1 MDHDQQPAPG
11 VPAYPYAPPAWPPP
25 QPPLQQYPPVPP
37 RRRHRV
43 LRSLLVLV
51 AVVGLVAAGWW
62 LRSGEPPALPLVTQ
76 PTTAPVEA
84 PRTVPTPGFQESDEP
99 LGTPPPAPDSDSFAF
114 IARQDDDTTPVAYD
128 PCRPVDVVLST
139 DGAPEGAEAMLT
151 DALTRMTEV
160 TGLQFRYAG
169 PTDEAPGGGRAAY
182 QPDRYGDRWAP
193 VLVGW
198 RTPEQEPGLAGDVA
212 GLGGSAS
219 AGPQGGPLVYVTG
232 SVTLDGPEYA
242 TLLVDGDAELA
253 RAILL
258 HELGH
263 VVGLAHVWDDTQL
276 MASTTSGGVL
286 DFADGDL
293 AGLARL
299 GAGECVPEL

>member
-1 MDHDQQPAPG
+1 MDDDLRPHPG
-11 VPAYPYAPPAWPPP
+11 VPAYPYAALPMAPDAAPAANPGPA
-25 QPPLQQYPPVPP
+25 
-37 RRRHRV
+37 RRRARYRV
-43 LRSLLVLV
+43 LRSLLALV

-62 LRSGEPPALPLVTQ
+62 LRSGEAPSLPLVTQ

-84 PRTVPTPGFQESDEP
+84 PRTVPAPGFEQADEP
-99 LGTPPPAPDSDSFAF
+99 LGTPPPAPDSDSFGF
-114 IARQDDDTTPVAYD
+114 IARQADGTTPVAYD
-128 PCRPVDVVLST
+128 PCRPVDVVLAT
-139 DGAPEGAEAMLT
+139 DGAPAEAEALLT
-151 DALTRMTEV
+151 DALDRMTEV

-169 PTDEAPGGGRAAY
+169 PTDELPGSGRAAY

-198 RTPEQEPGLAGDVA
+198 RTPEQEPALAGEVA

-219 AGPQGGPLVYVTG
+219 AGPAGGPLVYVTG

-242 TLLVDGDAELA
+242 DLLADGDTELA

-263 VVGLAHVWDDTQL
+263 VVGLAHVWDETQL
-276 MASTTSGGVL
+276 MAATTRGGVL

-293 AGLARL
+293 AGLAVL
-299 GAGECVPEL
+299 GAGACVPEV

>member
-1 MDHDQQPAPG
+1 
-11 VPAYPYAPPAWPPP
+11 VK
-25 QPPLQQYPPVPP
+25 
-37 RRRHRV
+37 RT
-43 LRSLLVLV
+43 LLALV

-62 LRSGEPPALPLVTQ
+62 LRGAELPRLPGLPILAA
-76 PTTAPVEA
+76 PTTAPVQV
-84 PRTVPTPGFQESDEP
+84 PRTAPTPGAESAEP
-99 LGTPPPAPDSDSFAF
+99 LGTPPPAPDSDLYAF
-114 IARQDDDTTPVAYD
+114 IARQDDGSTPVAYD
-128 PCRPVDVVLST
+128 PCRPVDVVLAT
-139 DGAPEGAEAMLT
+139 DGAPEGAEALLT
-151 DALTRMTEV
+151 DALARVSEV
-160 TGLQFRYAG
+160 TGLQLRYEG
-169 PTDEAPGGGRAAY
+169 PTDEVPTADRAAY

-193 VLVGW
+193 VVVGW
-198 RTPEQEPGLAGDVA
+198 RTPEQEPGLADAVA

-219 AGPQGGPLVYVTG
+219 AGPEGGPLAFVTG

-242 TLLVDGDAELA
+242 TLLADGQQPLA

-276 MASTTSGGVL
+276 MAASTTGEVL

-299 GAGECVPEL
+299 GAGACVPEL